1 MKHFVN
7 NRSLFNE
14 YPENSSEIIFGSG
27 CFWGVERV
35 FWGLSG
41 VWVTYASYSGGRRSS
56 PNYEQVCTGVT
67 GHAETVNVIYDS
79 KEISTEQLLKVFWE
93 CHDPTQGNR
102 QGNDIGTQ
110 YRSVIYCLNDK
121 QLITARESKVKFNNE
136 LKQSG
141 FSEITTEIDI
151 NQACYAAEEYH
162 QQYLAKNPNGYC
174 GIKGTGC
181 MLPPL

>member
-1 MKHFVN
+1 MLNKSAN
-7 NRSLFNE
+7 
-14 YPENSSEIIFGSG
+14 IILAGG
-27 CFWGVERV
+27 CFWCLESIFVLFKGINK
-35 FWGLSG
+35 
-41 VWVTYASYSGGRRSS
+41 VTPGYIGGSS
-56 PNYEQVCTGVT
+56 INPNYNEVCSGTS
-67 GHAETVNVIYDS
+67 GHAEAVKIEFDENKITKKFILEVFFVI
-79 KEISTEQLLKVFWE
+79 
-93 CHDPTQGNR
+93 HDPTQLNR

-141 FSEITTEIDI
+141 FSKITTEIDI